1 MFEVIERCVFM
12 LTDSLSFSLL
22 FSISLP
28 QTGLKNYSE
37 DLFDFGEGKVE
48 SNVKNEFIE
57 MLPPKFCS
65 HHLSALSPGTTQVVL
80 IDT

>member
-1 MFEVIERCVFM
+1 MFGVIERCVFM

-28 QTGLKNYSE
+28 QTSLKNYSE
-37 DLFDFGEGKVE
+37 DLFDYGEGRVG

-57 MLPPKFCS
+57 MLPPKFYS
-65 HHLSALSPGTTQVVL
+65 HYLSALSPGTTQVVF

>member
-1 MFEVIERCVFM
+1 MC
-12 LTDSLSFSLL
+12 LCLLASLSFSLL
-22 FSISLP
+22 FCISLP

-37 DLFDFGEGKVE
+37 DLFDFGEGKVG

-57 MLPPKFCS
+57 MLPPEFYS
-65 HHLSALSPGTTQVVL
+65 HHLSALSPGTTQVVF

>member
-1 MFEVIERCVFM
+1 MFGVIERCVFM
-12 LTDSLSFSLL
+12 LTGSLSSLL
-22 FSISLP
+22 FFISLP

-37 DLFDFGEGKVE
+37 DLFDFGEGKVG

-57 MLPPKFCS
+57 MLPPEFYS
-65 HHLSALSPGTTQVVL
+65 HHLSALSPGTTQVVF